1 MNRRRKGHRISSH
14 SPEGKGINRRE
25 ATMGAVKKFF
35 DDRKNHV
42 AGIATLCLSPL
53 AGLLYVAFIVAGIN

>member
-1 MNRRRKGHRISSH
+1 
-14 SPEGKGINRRE
+14 
-25 ATMGAVKKFF
+25 MGAVKKFF